1 MYIPNDTDA
10 VKNFYEVHLRK
21 TKTFEDPLRVYQL
34 DALANSLSGFGITVL
49 INTSTGADIDTANS
63 LYECSAASGNIAIDL
78 ADIDAPLTGNEVL
91 GDILIFK
98 VTNTNVGVGDYTVT
112 ITDDNSLATILD
124 TVNDVIVFKYSTKW
138 EFYFM
143 AHDGNTANQ
152 EDYFTEVGILDEG
165 PMINTEKGDSRMTSK
180 GYELYAKKISF
191 EANDLQ
197 VNEANS
203 DYYRSV
209 VESGNVDIMFYN
221 PDDTDHSTFLLDFPL
236 ESFLNIKGNSWN
248 TIPFSGSKEVAKS
261 SVSNYIK
268 LFKDNTV

>member
-34 DALANSLSGFGITVL
+34 DALANNLSGFGITAL
-49 INTSTGADIDTANS
+49 INTSTGADVDTNNSVYECNAITANVV
-63 LYECSAASGNIAIDL
+63 IDL
-78 ADIDAPLTGNEVL
+78 ASETIAGEVL
-91 GDILIFK
+91 GDILIFT
-98 VTNTNVGVGDYTVT
+98 VTNPDNDTR
-112 ITDDNSLATILD
+112 ITDENSLLTILD
-124 TVNDVIVFKYSTKW
+124 VVGDIAVFKYNTVGTKW
-138 EFYFM
+138 EFYFKS
-143 AHDGNTANQ
+143 ASGTSASQ

-165 PMINTEKGDSRMTSK
+165 PMINTEKGDGRMTSK